1 MSNSDNT
8 KNIEATTNIETKTFG
23 SLIGEHQIR
32 IPQIQR
38 DYAQGRMN
46 KEVSE
51 IRDSFV
57 RSLMWVV
64 TGKKSET
71 ELDFIYG
78 SERDN
83 AFEPLDG
90 QQRLTTLF
98 LLNWVLGVNLKN
110 AKGEAALTYAT
121 RNTSEAFCKE
131 LVKHSARQFVDES
144 SAKKDCKPSDII
156 KGRDWFQWSWKYD
169 PTIASMLTMI
179 DAICAEMDWSADM
192 EECRKRLDNIKFN
205 YLDLGKLGMS
215 DELFIKMN
223 ARGKLLS
230 DFDKLKSTL
239 EEEIQM
245 LQTEAGPDGKK
256 LADASVEN
264 DWRTY
269 MDGVWIDLFWQQN
282 AGEIMA
288 LPPDNDEVKALQ
300 LAAAK
305 ETESRLKLFVLRM
318 IAMQIFAKMPGVS
331 GAVQGEAPAI
341 DDDAEKKRYSD
352 LLNRVENIYE
362 ATYQLKGD
370 NIDNLILQYQNQLIN
385 WRGDT
390 ASESLPAY
398 CVAVDF
404 AQLIKDI
411 NHWIVDKGNGKYTD
425 VSALLPREAYFDD
438 TEETYFQRLSS
449 YDPGNDVIA
458 ILFSISRYLRLFPYK
473 DKSSEWLSN
482 FDEWVRFS
490 RNIFKNDN
498 NNARIDKRRR
508 LAESFSGIEEITG
521 ELQRFVESE
530 QKDINI
536 DDTTVVA
543 FIKSRDRNYKGIDNQ
558 SLAEE
563 KHKATLRM
571 PGDKIDSDWTESIRK
586 AEKIKYF
593 WGQIRFLYVWAKD
606 DRELFDRYVDC
617 FLKWDNI
624 STEWNQKEQEKYY
637 TALLCMQP
645 DCWQA
650 NNSLYEFNRDRDN
663 SVKRYLRDE
672 QLNNG
677 IFIKNFMDR
686 WIEWNKD
693 ATFEEFCNYL
703 ITSTNNTGWVN
714 YLKQKPYLIW
724 QSWRKKIDQQK
735 GHVIFYQQ
743 KTSDSHCF
751 DVVINYLYYWLY
763 YDMFYDSAKKGRQPK
778 DGYEIEL
785 YDSKSLG
792 SYGLR
797 LSREGFHTWELRWGE
812 NDGEYVLTE
821 DGATPQS
828 YDMDG
833 IVSEIKRIAQDLQE
847 RDAEAEVKE

>member
-1 MSNSDNT
+1 MSDNNNT
-8 KNIEATTNIETKTFG
+8 YNNIETTTF
-23 SLIGEHQIR
+23 SRLIDEHQIR

-38 DYAQGRMN
+38 DYAQGRAN
-46 KEVSE
+46 REVRE

-64 TGKKSET
+64 TGKKPET

-98 LLNWVLGVNLKN
+98 LLNWALGVNLRTTD
-110 AKGEAALTYAT
+110 GEAALTYAT

-144 SAKKDCKPSDII
+144 AAKKDCKPSDVI
-156 KGRDWFQWSWKYD
+156 KRRDWFQWSWQYD

-179 DAICAEMDWSADM
+179 DAICAEMDWSLDM

-245 LQTEAGPDGKK
+245 LQTESGTDGKQ
-256 LADASVEN
+256 LAVAAVEN
-264 DWRTY
+264 DWRAY
-269 MDGVWIDLFWQQN
+269 MDGKWIDLFWQQN
-282 AGEIMA
+282 AGKVMGLHA
-288 LPPDNDEVKALQ
+288 DTDEMKTRQ
-300 LAAAK
+300 LNAAK
-305 ETESRLKLFVLRM
+305 ETERRLKLFILRM
-318 IAMQIFAKMPGVS
+318 IAMQLFAKMPAVVS
-331 GAVQGEAPAI
+331 SAQATAPAP
-341 DDDAEKKRYSD
+341 DDEAAKRRYRD
-352 LLNRVENIYE
+352 RLQRTENLYE
-362 ATYQLKGD
+362 SAYQLKGD
-370 NIDNLILQYQNQLIN
+370 NVDNLILQYQNQLIG
-385 WRGDT
+385 WRGN
-390 ASESLPAY
+390 AVAEPLPPY

-404 AQLIKDI
+404 ARLIGDI
-411 NHWIVDKGNGKYTD
+411 NNWIVDNGDGKYTD
-425 VSALLPREAYFDD
+425 VTALLPRDANFED
-438 TEETYFQRLSS
+438 TDETYFQRLSG
-449 YDPGNDVIA
+449 YDPGNDVLA
-458 ILFSISRYLRLFPYK
+458 VLFAISRYLRLFPYK
-473 DKSSEWLSN
+473 ADSPKWLSN

-508 LAESFSGIEEITG
+508 LAEAFGGVEEITAAL
-521 ELQRFVESE
+521 EEYVKSEKKDLYEDDTAIVAFV
-530 QKDINI
+530 KDI
-536 DDTTVVA
+536 
-543 FIKSRDRNYKGIDNQ
+543 SRNYKGIDNQ

-563 KHKATLRM
+563 RHKAALRL
-571 PGDKIDSDWTESIRK
+571 PGDKIDSGWTKSIRR

-593 WGQIRFLYVWAKD
+593 WGQIRFLYIWAND
-606 DRELFDRYVDC
+606 DREQFDRYTDC
-617 FLKWDNI
+617 FMKWVNI
-624 STEWNQKEQEKYY
+624 SNDWNQAEQEKYY
-637 TALLCMQP
+637 AALLCMQP
-645 DCWQA
+645 DCWRA
-650 NNSLYEFNRDRDN
+650 DNRLYEFNRDRDN

-677 IFIKNFMDR
+677 IFIKNFLDA
-686 WIEWNKD
+686 WIEWNRD
-693 ATFEEFCNYL
+693 ASFDAFCEHV
-703 ITSTNNTGWVN
+703 ISSTANTGWIK
-714 YLKQKPYLIW
+714 YMKQRPHLIW
-724 QSWRKKIDQQK
+724 QSWRKRVDEEK

-751 DVVINYLYYWLY
+751 DVVINYLYDKY
-763 YDMFYDSAKKGRQPK
+763 YPLFYDQKKKGWHFK
-778 DGYEIEL
+778 EGHSIEL

-797 LSREGFHTWELRWGE
+797 LSREGLHSWEIRWGE
-812 NDGEYVLTE
+812 TDGEYVLTE
-821 DGATPQS
+821 DGANQQS
-828 YDMDG
+828 LDLDG
-833 IVSEIKRIAQDLQE
+833 LVARVDQIVALISEH
-847 RDAEAEVKE
+847 DAINEAAE